1 MTVNMDFSRQLSCD
15 TATAAWQT
23 GAEDGVARCILEQA
37 EEAGHVTFVGRF
49 PAGFG
54 IPPHPHPGGEEVL
67 VLDGSFFDGDGSYP
81 AGSYLRL
88 PRGYTHATETPE
100 GCTLF
105 VKVGQVD
112 PAETARV
119 AADPDVADFT
129 PTSLGLSR
137 RVLYQGGGEEA
148 FLVRFAPG
156 AAAPHHSHGGG
167 EEVFIVEGSLVDDG
181 VRHGAGTWLR
191 YPDGSSHQPHSPDG
205 CLLFVKRGHLAGR

>member
-23 GAEDGVARCILEQA
+23 GAEDGVARCILERA

-129 PTSLGLSR
+129 PTSPGLSR
-137 RVLYQGGGEEA
+137 RVVSRRRRGSLSGALRARRG
-148 FLVRFAPG
+148 G
-156 AAAPHHSHGGG
+156 AAPQPWRRR
-167 EEVFIVEGSLVDDG
+167 GSVYRRG
-181 VRHGAGTWLR
+181 V
-191 YPDGSSHQPHSPDG
+191 
-205 CLLFVKRGHLAGR
+205 VGR